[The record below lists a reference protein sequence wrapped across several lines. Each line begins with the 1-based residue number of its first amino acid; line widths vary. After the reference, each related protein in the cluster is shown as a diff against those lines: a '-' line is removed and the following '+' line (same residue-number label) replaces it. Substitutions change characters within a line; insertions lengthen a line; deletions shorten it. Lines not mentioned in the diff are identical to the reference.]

1 MCRVRKL
8 SSAVK
13 SSSPTYLR
21 CPQLGLALLVEAAIG
36 GTTIAWVSMSTT
48 LHMQTRRARKKRILR
63 SPPLACKDRDIHIYY
78 TARGATPHDT
88 RQAHLPR
95 CCACITH
102 DMHRRALAPQ
112 LSGPSPCLVR
122 RTSGCRSAAT
132 PPPDRRR
139 ATRGRPRCSEDH
151 PTRYVYNARGPHGLP
166 ACCNDPG
173 RVTLVHRSILYMNKC
188 TKKMIVCACLF
199 SAWPVA
205 PARFVDYN

>member
-112 LSGPSPCLVR
+112 LSGPLLASSGARLAAGARRPHRPTAAELRGGDLAALKTTQRATYTMPEGHTACLH
-122 RTSGCRSAAT
+122 AAT
-132 PPPDRRR
+132 I
-139 ATRGRPRCSEDH
+139 
-151 PTRYVYNARGPHGLP
+151 
-166 ACCNDPG
+166 PG
-173 RVTLVHRSILYMNKC
+173 V
-188 TKKMIVCACLF
+188 
-199 SAWPVA
+199 
-205 PARFVDYN
+205 

>member
-1 MCRVRKL
+1 MIC
-8 SSAVK
+8 
-13 SSSPTYLR
+13 
-21 CPQLGLALLVEAAIG
+21 
-36 GTTIAWVSMSTT
+36 IA
-48 LHMQTRRARKKRILR
+48 QK
-63 SPPLACKDRDIHIYY
+63 
-78 TARGATPHDT
+78 
-88 RQAHLPR
+88 
-95 CCACITH
+95 
-102 DMHRRALAPQ
+102 RRALAPH

-188 TKKMIVCACLF
+188 KKMMVCACLF
-199 SAWPVA
+199 SIRVGIGNELRSTDLLLSCRSLVA
-205 PARFVDYN
+205 CARPRPFLVFCLRPLLFPPPPHEKS